1 MAKNLD
7 SRKRVRTQKI
17 NVEIG
22 SGICFSRFRGKRKLS
37 LQWRFWAEKKPVGNF
52 SQSGGGRWRE
62 SAKLSPKR
70 RKHSFA
76 FPGRTAERIALEYSP
91 FEQGQVRAE
100 KDLVVERKK

>member
-37 LQWRFWAEKKPVGNF
+37 LQWRFWAEKSRWAIFHKVV
-52 SQSGGGRWRE
+52 GGGGE
-62 SAKLSPKR
+62 K
-70 RKHSFA
+70 
-76 FPGRTAERIALEYSP
+76 
-91 FEQGQVRAE
+91 VRN
-100 KDLVVERKK
+100 